1 MRMLILT
8 AILLTATAAPA
19 LAQTNRSG
27 TVSVCSRFS
36 GKCASAPVRPSRFG
50 SEVRLPGG
58 TWISCAGS
66 CKDTLRDETIDF
78 WAKRDFERGAP
89 DRGRRT
95 R

>member
-1 MRMLILT
+1 MRTLILT
-8 AILLTATAAPA
+8 ATLLTATAVPA
-19 LAQTNRSG
+19 FAQSSRGSV
-27 TVSVCSRFS
+27 VSVCGRFTA
-36 GKCASAPVRPSRFG
+36 KCISAPTRPARFG

-89 DRGRRT
+89 DRGRRN

>member
-1 MRMLILT
+1 MRHVLIP
-8 AILLTATAAPA
+8 AILFATVAPA
-19 LAQTNRSG
+19 LAQSERGGS
-27 TVSVCSRFS
+27 VSVCSRFS
-36 GKCASAPVRPSRFG
+36 AKCTSAPVRPSRFG

-89 DRGRRT
+89 DRGRRS

>member
-1 MRMLILT
+1 MRRL
-8 AILLTATAAPA
+8 LLTTAVLVMAAMPA
-19 LAQTNRSG
+19 LAQSGRLG
-27 TVSVCSRFS
+27 TVSVCSRFN
-36 GKCASAPVRPSRFG
+36 GQCTSAPTRPGRFG
-50 SEVRLPGG
+50 PEVRLPGG

>member
-1 MRMLILT
+1 MRYILS
-8 AILLTATAAPA
+8 AIILAAGALPA
-19 LAQTNRSG
+19 SAQSDRG
-27 TVSVCSRFS
+27 AIVSVCSRFS
-36 GKCASAPVRPSRFG
+36 TKCTSAPTRPGRFG

-89 DRGRRT
+89 DRGRRN

>member
-1 MRMLILT
+1 MRALF
-8 AILLTATAAPA
+8 LTATLVMAAAVPA
-19 LAQTNRSG
+19 TAQTSRAG
-27 TVSVCSRFS
+27 IVSVCSRFS
-36 GKCASAPVRPSRFG
+36 GKCTSAPVRAGRFG

-78 WAKRDFERGAP
+78 WTKRDFERGAP

>member
-1 MRMLILT
+1 MRTVIVS
-8 AILLTATAAPA
+8 AVLLAAAAAPS
-19 LAQTNRSG
+19 LAQSTRGG

-36 GKCASAPVRPSRFG
+36 TACTSSPTRPTRFG

-78 WAKRDFERGAP
+78 WARRDFERGAP
-89 DRGRRT
+89 DRSRRN